1 MNCCSQTELHNL
13 YGPTEAAIDVTAWAC
28 EAGAS
33 TSSIPIGRPIDNTRI
48 YILDAQG
55 EPVPVGVPGEL
66 FIGGVQVGRGY
77 LNRPELTA
85 ERFIADPFSNDP
97 EARLYKTGDLVRW
110 REDGSIEYL
119 GRNDFQVKIRGFRIE
134 LGEIEARL
142 AEHPALRET
151 AVLAREDGPGGKQL
165 VAYYTG
171 DADVTVDS
179 LRAHLAETLPDY
191 MVPAAF
197 VHLEALPLSPNG
209 KLDRKALPAPDA
221 GALQTRQYEAPQGE
235 TEQALADIWAELLKI
250 DQVGRHDNFF
260 ELGGHSLLAI
270 SLIEKMGQRGLVA
283 DVRVVFTAPT
293 LAKLAEAVE
302 EEQIMEIRI

>member
-1 MNCCSQTELHNL
+1 M
-13 YGPTEAAIDVTAWAC
+13 
-28 EAGAS
+28 
-33 TSSIPIGRPIDNTRI
+33 
-48 YILDAQG
+48 
-55 EPVPVGVPGEL
+55 
-66 FIGGVQVGRGY
+66 
-77 LNRPELTA
+77 
-85 ERFIADPFSNDP
+85 
-97 EARLYKTGDLVRW
+97 
-110 REDGSIEYL
+110 
-119 GRNDFQVKIRGFRIE
+119 
-134 LGEIEARL
+134 
-142 AEHPALRET
+142 
-151 AVLAREDGPGGKQL
+151 
-165 VAYYTG
+165 
-171 DADVTVDS
+171 DS

-197 VHLEALPLSPNG
+197 VHLAALPLSPNG

-250 DQVGRHDNFF
+250 DRVGRHDNFF

-270 SLIEKMGQRGLVA
+270 SLIEKMGQKGLTA

>member
-1 MNCCSQTELHNL
+1 
-13 YGPTEAAIDVTAWAC
+13 
-28 EAGAS
+28 
-33 TSSIPIGRPIDNTRI
+33 
-48 YILDAQG
+48 
-55 EPVPVGVPGEL
+55 
-66 FIGGVQVGRGY
+66 
-77 LNRPELTA
+77 
-85 ERFIADPFSNDP
+85 
-97 EARLYKTGDLVRW
+97 
-110 REDGSIEYL
+110 
-119 GRNDFQVKIRGFRIE
+119 VKIRGFRIE

-142 AEHPALRET
+142 AEHPAVRET
-151 AVLAREDGPGGKQL
+151 AVLAREDGPGGKRL

-171 DADVTVDS
+171 DAELTVDD
-179 LRAHLAETLPDY
+179 LRVHLAETLPEY

-209 KLDRKALPAPDA
+209 KLDRKALPAPEGDA
-221 GALQTRQYEAPQGE
+221 YGAREYEAPQGE

-250 DQVGRHDNFF
+250 EQVGRHDNFF